1 MRPEDKWKTN
11 MEKVAFMKQF
21 PGLLADWEA
30 AAGKTIEAI
39 RPLRGKDGAVVVVF
53 TDGCFLAAPPLTP
66 EPWELGEALHAARPH
81 VEQAHREAYA
91 QYDRLLAKDREASR
105 TARLEKIVGA
115 IQNNLEQIP
124 ELRERIKQ
132 LVREWE

>member
-1 MRPEDKWKTN
+1 
-11 MEKVAFMKQF
+11 MKQF
-21 PGLLADWEA
+21 PGLLAAWEA

-39 RPLRGKDGAVVVVF
+39 RPLRGKDGAVVVIF

-91 QYDRLLAKDREASR
+91 QYDRLLAKDKEASR